1 MHSLL
6 PISVTGYIHTYP
18 YVMYMQIKTF
28 TETTYPREEG
38 DKHEVGEEPGDEE
51 GAEEGGEE
59 EQDLGEH
66 KA

>member
-1 MHSLL
+1 MH
-6 PISVTGYIHTYP
+6 
-18 YVMYMQIKTF
+18 MQIETF

-38 DKHEVGEEPGDEE
+38 GDKHEVGEEPEDEG